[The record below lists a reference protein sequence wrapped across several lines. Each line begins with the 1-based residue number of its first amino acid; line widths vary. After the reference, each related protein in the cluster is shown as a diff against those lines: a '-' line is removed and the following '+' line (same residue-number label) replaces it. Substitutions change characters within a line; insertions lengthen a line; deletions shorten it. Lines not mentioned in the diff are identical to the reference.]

1 MTQRYNGSVLIGNA
15 SFLGRTPRVGFLLND
30 YRGYF
35 EYTANGRSSVIDYLD
50 RNPIY
55 IRTLISVDPEIT
67 FNGTVNDVVANTHT
81 LLTAA
86 IAPSSPAAN
95 ATALNG
101 AAVINF
107 NDSVGQ
113 DAPLYSVNVQTVLN
127 SSQNNSTAY
136 LGSIN
141 LTGNVATYSSQTY
154 RANMMTAK
162 SNPQPGEVVFSVWDP
177 AASIT
182 YLLPLQDANNSNC
195 SSNCG
200 QMNLQNPNSV
210 DAIKF
215 NGNNNFVAVRN
226 STGVNNWGARITQA
240 NALGFVVPPVRP
252 ALPESAVNARS
263 EMMNFAKFIQRD
275 AQQRNI
281 ATLDDG
287 VDERKPTVR
296 VGDAQVDGG
305 AVDCSALR
313 KETKSVLPPECRTTR
328 D

>member
-1 MTQRYNGSVLIGNA
+1 
-15 SFLGRTPRVGFLLND
+15 
-30 YRGYF
+30 
-35 EYTANGRSSVIDYLD
+35 
-50 RNPIY
+50 
-55 IRTLISVDPEIT
+55 
-67 FNGTVNDVVANTHT
+67 VNDVMANTHT

-86 IAPSSPAAN
+86 IAPTSPAAN

-113 DAPLYSVNVQTVLN
+113 DVPLYSVNVQTVLN
-127 SSQNNSTAY
+127 SSQNNSAAY

-141 LTGNVATYSSQTY
+141 LTGNVTTYNSQTY

-182 YLLPLQDANNSNC
+182 YLLPLQDQNNSNC
-195 SSNCG
+195 STNCG

-226 STGVNNWGARITQA
+226 STGVNNWGTRIIQA
-240 NALGFVVPPVRP
+240 NALGYVSPP
-252 ALPESAVNARS
+252 ARLNS
-263 EMMNFAKFIQRD
+263 EFMNYAKFIQRD
-275 AQQRNI
+275 VQHRMI
-281 ATLDDG
+281 KLLDDG
-287 VDERKPTVR
+287 DERKPNVS
-296 VGDAQVDGG
+296 VGEAQVDAG

-313 KETKSVLPPECRTTR
+313 KETKAALPPECRTTR